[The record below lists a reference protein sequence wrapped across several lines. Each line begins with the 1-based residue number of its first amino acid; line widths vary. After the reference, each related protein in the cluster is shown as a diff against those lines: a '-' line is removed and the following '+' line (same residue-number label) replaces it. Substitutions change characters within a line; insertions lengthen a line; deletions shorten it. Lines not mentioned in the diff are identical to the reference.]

1 MGSFPGHPPA
11 DSRHTLMDGL
21 VHEAGPAPGRMA
33 RLAERLFGRRRRFM
47 VDPSYQLRSAIVAVL
62 GMCFLLM
69 FAAALLHLLSAE
81 NARLLVARAPI
92 ARGAA
97 DAHDLRSVLYL
108 VGVGLFFVAAV
119 FAIEIFETH
128 KTAGVVNKVT
138 RGLKDLESGRW
149 GTRLTLRKHDNFK
162 EMEEAFNAATRA
174 LRGHLD
180 DDLRNLQGIESQVRL
195 IAREFESNNREGA
208 LVLLR
213 QVAAEMQS
221 FRERKRNLLE
231 QAPDTPSRQ
240 NRGVDSK

>member
-1 MGSFPGHPPA
+1 
-11 DSRHTLMDGL
+11 MDGL
-21 VHEAGPAPGRMA
+21 VHEAGPAPGRMV
-33 RLAERLFGRRRRFM
+33 RLLDRLVGRRRRFV

-69 FAAALLHLLSAE
+69 FAAALLHLLSVE
-81 NARLLVARAPI
+81 NARLLLERAPN
-92 ARGAA
+92 ARGTA

-119 FAIEIFETH
+119 FAIEILETH

-138 RGLKDLESGRW
+138 RGLREVESGRW
-149 GTRLTLRKHDNFK
+149 GARVTLRKHDNFK

-174 LRGHLD
+174 LRGNLD
-180 DDLRNLQGIESQVRL
+180 DDLRGLQGIESQIRL
-195 IAREFESNNREGA
+195 IGREFESNNREGA

-221 FRERKRNLLE
+221 LRERKRNLLE
-231 QAPDTPSRQ
+231 QAPVMP
-240 NRGVDSK
+240 RGQDRG

>member
-1 MGSFPGHPPA
+1 MGSLSGHPPA
-11 DSRHTLMDGL
+11 GSRHNLMDGL
-21 VHEAGPAPGRMA
+21 VHEAGPSHGRVA
-33 RLAERLFGRRRRFM
+33 RLFERLLGRRRQFV
-47 VDPSYQLRSAIVAVL
+47 VDPSYQLRSAIIAVL

-69 FAAALLHLLSAE
+69 FAAALLHLLSVE
-81 NARLLVARAPI
+81 NARLLVDRVPI
-92 ARGAA
+92 AKGAV

-138 RGLKDLESGRW
+138 RGLRDVESGRW
-149 GTRLTLRKHDNFK
+149 GARVTLRKHDNFK

-180 DDLRNLQGIESQVRL
+180 QDLHGLQGIESQIRL

-213 QVAAEMQS
+213 QVASEMQS

-231 QAPDTPSRQ
+231 QAPDTPRWQ
-240 NRGVDSK
+240 NRG

>member
-1 MGSFPGHPPA
+1 MGSLPGHPPA
-11 DSRHTLMDGL
+11 GSRHTLMDGL
-21 VHEAGPAPGRMA
+21 VHEAGPSPGRMA
-33 RLAERLFGRRRRFM
+33 RLLDRLLGRRRHFV
-47 VDPSYQLRSAIVAVL
+47 VDPSYQLRSAIIAVL
-62 GMCFLLM
+62 GMGFLLM
-69 FAAALLHLLSAE
+69 FAAALLHLLSVE
-81 NARLLVARAPI
+81 NARLLVDRGPI
-92 ARGAA
+92 AKGVA

-128 KTAGVVNKVT
+128 KTAGVVHKVT
-138 RGLKDLESGRW
+138 RGLREVESGRW
-149 GTRLTLRKHDNFK
+149 GARVTLRKHDNFK

-180 DDLRNLQGIESQVRL
+180 DDLRGLQGIESQIRL

-231 QAPDTPSRQ
+231 QAPDAPRGQ
-240 NRGVDSK
+240 NRG